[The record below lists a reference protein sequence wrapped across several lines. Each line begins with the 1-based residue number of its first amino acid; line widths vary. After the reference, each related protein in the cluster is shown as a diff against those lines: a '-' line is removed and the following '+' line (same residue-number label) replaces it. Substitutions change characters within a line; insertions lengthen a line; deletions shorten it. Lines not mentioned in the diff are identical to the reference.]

1 MNRRLSLALVLVG
14 FLAAASPW
22 AQYPASVGDAY
33 LQGYAAAVL
42 EREVGL
48 ARDAYTLRVE
58 GGTVTVLLSPGAA
71 GRKADA
77 ERALA
82 RVEGLAG
89 VQVAM
94 APDPGPP
101 VGTVERVVKSAEEV
115 AGVMSTGV
123 RFPQGDVF
131 LPLLAD
137 PKQPQF
143 FVSFRHFDAM
153 GQTLDPHF
161 SGFPMASVAY
171 GENFGLYRKLGK
183 REGDGIQVGMDGALF
198 AQFDLDSVS
207 MDLINADYTVGIPV
221 TWRKGDTSLRFRFY
235 HQSSHLGDEFIL
247 NYQPERV
254 NLSFEAFQL
263 LLSRQWG
270 PWRAYAGG
278 EYLVDRDPSDLGAG
292 GLQWGAEY
300 RGTEELFGLGRLVA
314 GLDVKHFEETG
325 WGGSYSAKVGLEF
338 GQADPNRRHL
348 RFMVEGYRGFAPY
361 GQFYREKVW
370 YLGGGFYL
378 NF

>member
-1 MNRRLSLALVLVG
+1 MNPRIACL
-14 FLAAASPW
+14 LAAGALYVATSLP
-22 AQYPASVGDAY
+22 AQYPVTVGDAY

-58 GGTVTVLLSPGAA
+58 GGIATVLLLPQAA
-71 GRKADA
+71 EQREAA
-77 ERALA
+77 ERALS
-82 RVEGLAG
+82 RVEGFAA
-89 VQVAM
+89 VQVAL
-94 APDPGPP
+94 APPAAPPSGP
-101 VGTVERVVKSAEEV
+101 VAKAYKSAEEV
-115 AGVMSTGV
+115 AGVMATGV
-123 RFPQGDVF
+123 RFPVGDVF

-143 FVSFRHFDAM
+143 FVSLRHFDTR

-161 SGFPMASVAY
+161 SGFTMASVAY

-198 AQFDLDSVS
+198 AQFD
-207 MDLINADYTVGIPV
+207 MDGASHDLLNADYTVGIPV

-235 HQSSHLGDEFIL
+235 HQSSHLGDEFL
-247 NYQPERV
+247 LTYQPERV

-263 LLSRQWG
+263 IFSRQWG
-270 PWRAYAGG
+270 SWRAYAGG
-278 EYLVDRDPSDLGAG
+278 EYLVDRDPADLESG

-300 RGTEELFGLGRLVA
+300 RGTRELFGLGRLVA

-325 WGGSYSAKVGLEF
+325 WSGSASAKVGLEF

-348 RFMVEGYRGFAPY
+348 RFMLEGYRGFAPY

-370 YLGGGFYL
+370 YFGAGLYL